1 MEKTRYLQPLGIVL
15 SFACSMLF
23 FPPVVHAELSASHRP
38 VMIEIEG
45 GTYLR
50 GSLEQPYATTER
62 VHETTVTSFRMSAS
76 ETSQALWRE
85 IMVTNP
91 ARFRGDKLP
100 VDSVSWIDAVR
111 FCNVLS
117 EREGLEIAYEIRGN
131 DAVWRREANGYR
143 LPTEAEWEFAA
154 RGGVRGAISEEAL
167 RKVFY
172 AGGSDADK
180 VAWYDRN
187 SSKTSH
193 ETGSKQANE
202 LGLFDMSG
210 NVWEWCWDWY
220 GDYPRTAVKDPEGA
234 IKGAGQKVLRGGAW
248 FTPMNLLRVTYRYWN
263 APTFKVNSVGFRLA
277 RNAAA
282 NARLQEAAPS
292 GGLSNPEDAS
302 QALTF

>member
-1 MEKTRYLQPLGIVL
+1 MAIVL
-15 SFACSMLF
+15 SIAYSVF
-23 FPPVVHAELSASHRP
+23 FLPSLVHAELPASRRP
-38 VMIEIEG
+38 VMMDIEG

-62 VHETTVTSFRMSAS
+62 VHETTVSPFRLSAY
-76 ETSQALWRE
+76 ETTQALWRE

-117 EREGLEIAYEIRGN
+117 ERDGLETAYEIRGN

-154 RGGVRGAISEEAL
+154 RGGVRGAISGEPL
-167 RKVFY
+167 RKVLY

-187 SSKTSH
+187 SAKTSH
-193 ETGSKQANE
+193 ETGIKLANE

-248 FTPMNLLRVTYRYWN
+248 FTPINLLRVTYRYWN

-277 RNAAA
+277 QNATAAA
-282 NARLQEAAPS
+282 NLLDKMPS
-292 GGLSNPEDAS
+292 GNDLYSEEAS

>member
-1 MEKTRYLQPLGIVL
+1 MEKTRYSQSLAIVL
-15 SFACSMLF
+15 SIAGSMLLP
-23 FPPVVHAELSASHRP
+23 PPVLHAELPVSRRP

-62 VHETTVTSFRMSAS
+62 VHETTVRSFRLSAL
-76 ETSQALWRE
+76 ETTQDLWRE
-85 IMVTNP
+85 IMVSNP
-91 ARFRGDKLP
+91 ARFRGDKFP

-117 EREGLEIAYEIRGN
+117 EREGLETAYEIRGN

-143 LPTEAEWEFAA
+143 LPTGAEWEFAA
-154 RGGVRGAISEEAL
+154 RGGVRGAISEEPL
-167 RKVFY
+167 RKAHY

-187 SSKTSH
+187 SAKTSH
-193 ETGSKQANE
+193 ETGTKQANE

-220 GDYPRTAVKDPEGA
+220 GDYPRAAVKDPEGA

-277 RNAAA
+277 QNAPASV
-282 NARLQEAAPS
+282 RIQEAAPS
-292 GGLSNPEDAS
+292 GALTYPEAAS